1 MNVWV
6 KSHPKYKVWSESD
19 CQAFARDVSD
29 RICKSTV
36 QLETQIA
43 FAERSGNLLINSV
56 VPTILILAL
65 TLTLLALLVFF
76 VGKRFSF
83 YAHYKR
89 HAQ

>member
-43 FAERSGNLLINSV
+43 FAERIGNLLINSA
-56 VPTILILAL
+56 VPTLAINDSVFMHI
-65 TLTLLALLVFF
+65 TNGMRSDLA
-76 VGKRFSF
+76 
-83 YAHYKR
+83 Y
-89 HAQ
+89 